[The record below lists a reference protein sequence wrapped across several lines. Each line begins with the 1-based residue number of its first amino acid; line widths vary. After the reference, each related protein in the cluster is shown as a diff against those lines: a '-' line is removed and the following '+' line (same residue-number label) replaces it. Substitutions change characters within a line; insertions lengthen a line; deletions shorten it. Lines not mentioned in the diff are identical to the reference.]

1 LIPTIGAIF
10 ATDTVTGAENAALS
24 SLFAGTYT
32 TAGTLQTAFN
42 AYLAANG
49 GGTAVVTMAT
59 TGVNAYVWTV
69 KITGM
74 AGAGL
79 TALRTGNLLF
89 QDGAGINKVPF
100 VGTNLP

>member
-1 LIPTIGAIF
+1 
-10 ATDTVTGAENAALS
+10 
-24 SLFAGTYT
+24 
-32 TAGTLQTAFN
+32 
-42 AYLAANG
+42 
-49 GGTAVVTMAT
+49 
-59 TGVNAYVWTV
+59 VNAYVWTV